1 MVLYNENYKE
11 INVEAAEKD
20 ENSILHYYRKLLKL
34 RKENPIIIYG
44 DFKLHNKLS
53 RKLFVY
59 ERSYEGQRM
68 LVINSF
74 SEKRV
79 NFKAP
84 ADFDITK
91 AELLISNYDCK
102 SKSNNIELR
111 PYESRV
117 YLIK

>member
-1 MVLYNENYKE
+1 MY
-11 INVEAAEKD
+11 
-20 ENSILHYYRKLLKL
+20 
-34 RKENPIIIYG
+34 
-44 DFKLHNKLS
+44 NKLS

-74 SEKRV
+74 SEKPV
-79 NFKAP
+79 KFKAP

-91 AELLISNYDCK
+91 SELLISNYDCK
-102 SKSNNIELR
+102 DKSNAFTLC
-111 PYESRV
+111 PYESRA

>member
-1 MVLYNENYKE
+1 MY
-11 INVEAAEKD
+11 
-20 ENSILHYYRKLLKL
+20 
-34 RKENPIIIYG
+34 
-44 DFKLHNKLS
+44 NKLS

>member
-1 MVLYNENYKE
+1 
-11 INVEAAEKD
+11 
-20 ENSILHYYRKLLKL
+20 
-34 RKENPIIIYG
+34 
-44 DFKLHNKLS
+44 
-53 RKLFVY
+53 
-59 ERSYEGQRM
+59 M

-117 YLIK
+117 YCTAQFSFVLTRSGMPILSAIF